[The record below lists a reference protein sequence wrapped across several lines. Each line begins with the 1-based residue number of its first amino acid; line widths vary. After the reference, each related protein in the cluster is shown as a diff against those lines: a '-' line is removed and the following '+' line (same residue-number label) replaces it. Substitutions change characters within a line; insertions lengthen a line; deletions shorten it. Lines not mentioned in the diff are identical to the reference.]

1 MLEISILDIKSIKKK
16 RKEKKRI
23 EKKPQ
28 IGYFDKLFLLL
39 NIYIYIYSILIVII
53 FKHEVKKFVNHIK
66 SLDFFFLS
74 KCMYHL
80 YNPLTIL
87 ITLVFV

>member
-28 IGYFDKLFLLL
+28 IGSFDKLFLLL
-39 NIYIYIYSILIVII
+39 NIYIQ
-53 FKHEVKKFVNHIK
+53 F
-66 SLDFFFLS
+66 
-74 KCMYHL
+74 
-80 YNPLTIL
+80 
-87 ITLVFV
+87 